1 MVALFAF
8 AATLLVAACLSEI
21 ERGMFEGIADA
32 YTIFCSMGLVV
43 VASIMSYFSIDVLV
57 SRWLYGQPPEGTRA

>member
-1 MVALFAF
+1 
-8 AATLLVAACLSEI
+8 
-21 ERGMFEGIADA
+21 MFEGIADA
-32 YTIFCSMGLVV
+32 YTIFCLMGLVV